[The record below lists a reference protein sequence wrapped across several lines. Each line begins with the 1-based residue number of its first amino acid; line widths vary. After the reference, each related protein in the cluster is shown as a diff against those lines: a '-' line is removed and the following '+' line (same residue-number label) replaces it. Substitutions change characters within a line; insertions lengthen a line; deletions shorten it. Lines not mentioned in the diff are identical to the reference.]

1 MVWRVFLAA
10 GADPGCL
17 QAHIRLDSSPYCLC
31 EPFSSLLAYPALQP
45 HPSRP
50 FLGDLFAWA
59 APWHPIPR
67 WLRSGASAG
76 FLIAMP
82 AAPARFPVAGG
93 PGASSADR
101 ARLGAKF
108 SRLLTA
114 SHRLFLDYSLRASE

>member
-59 APWHPIPR
+59 APWHPIPLLVAQWGVC
-67 WLRSGASAG
+67 WLLNCHACCPR
-76 FLIAMP
+76 
-82 AAPARFPVAGG
+82 
-93 PGASSADR
+93 
-101 ARLGAKF
+101 
-108 SRLLTA
+108 
-114 SHRLFLDYSLRASE
+114 